1 MSIPGNQVSASA
13 STHSFVVQLAKTRS
27 NFKMQTTVVLM
38 LHSEGT
44 LWQRF
49 LVHLL
54 SWMKFEDILKTLPTS
69 NLNLKALQETTKRH
83 ETFRIVLSKE
93 VARGGGQQPSLILV
107 NYMVKYGQFLFY
119 TCPPPSQSWH
129 PLLLSYINFN
139 ENTFENSTLC
149 GKSMLYIYAAL

>member
-1 MSIPGNQVSASA
+1 MSIPGNPVSASA

-93 VARGGGQQPSLILV
+93 VARGGAAALPDFGKLYGKVWPVSIL
-107 NYMVKYGQFLFY
+107 YL
-119 TCPPPSQSWH
+119 PPSI
-129 PLLLSYINFN
+129 PKVAPP
-139 ENTFENSTLC
+139 TFV
-149 GKSMLYIYAAL
+149 LYKCK